1 MCENQLERLIKLKEA
16 TEENLQMT
24 YQFEQYLLE
33 EIDKLSVEQ
42 KAIVKENP
50 SNKDAIKAIESRLKF
65 KKIELEHFV
74 SHKIN
79 YENTLKKQLELI
91 ILSMQFFI

>member
-1 MCENQLERLIKLKEA
+1 MSEKQLERLIKLKEA

-33 EIDKLSVEQ
+33 EIDKLSVEHR
-42 KAIVKENP
+42 AIVKENS
-50 SNKDAIKAIESRLKF
+50 SNKDVIKAIESHLKF
-65 KKIELEHFV
+65 KKIELEYFV